1 MTQYCHISSHCQW
14 PIVSIKQ
21 LIISESFRCFGIRP
35 ALWSN
40 MLSPVQQKPMPML
53 PTDPLGPPAKD
64 KSWRERLTGIMLMV
78 VIGTSI
84 VACVAWGA
92 FLAWILVHVAIGL
105 LL

>member
-1 MTQYCHISSHCQW
+1 
-14 PIVSIKQ
+14 
-21 LIISESFRCFGIRP
+21 
-35 ALWSN
+35 

-78 VIGTSI
+78 VIGTSV

-92 FLAWILVHVAIGL
+92 FLAWMLVHVAIGL